1 LYEQKTAFDHHS
13 NMEIIT
19 SRKAMRVLTSDLK
32 SKGRKIGFVPTM
44 GALHEGHLSLV
55 HKARA
60 ENDVVVVSIFVNPTQ
75 FCPNED
81 FAKYPR
87 DLGADQALLTPFVD
101 YLFYPSVAEM
111 YGESHEEFVV
121 GSSSGNATGN
131 FLSFAVG
138 DLGKCLCGLSRP
150 QHFEG
155 VALVLS
161 KLLNIIQPDR
171 VYMGQ
176 KDFQQT
182 VVVKHLIEEL
192 FFETELVV
200 CPTIRE
206 ENGLAMSSRNVYLTA
221 EEREKAAFIYRALQQ
236 GKKLVESGQ
245 KDPKKIIAGVK
256 VFLSEHGFDKIDYVD
271 LRKGSSLQEV
281 LEVESEK
288 NGKIVLAL
296 AVFLGKTRLIDNLL
310 IF

>member
-1 LYEQKTAFDHHS
+1 
-13 NMEIIT
+13 METVT

-55 HKARA
+55 RKARA

-75 FCPNED
+75 FGPNED

-87 DLGADQALLTPFVD
+87 DLGADQALLEPFTD
-101 YLFYPSVAEM
+101 YVFYPSVEEM
-111 YGESHEEFVV
+111 YGKMHDEFVAR
-121 GSSSGNATGN
+121 SSLKNTTEN
-131 FLSFAVG
+131 FLNFEVG
-138 DLGKCLCGLSRP
+138 ALGKCLCGLSRP
-150 QHFEG
+150 RHFEG

-161 KLLNIIQPDR
+161 KLFNIIQPDR

-200 CPTIRE
+200 CPTVRE
-206 ENGLAMSSRNVYLTA
+206 KNGLAMSSRNVYLTA
-221 EEREKAAFIYRALQQ
+221 EEREKAAFIYQALQH
-236 GKKLVESGQ
+236 GKKLLDGGQ
-245 KDPKKIIAGVK
+245 KDPQKIIAGVK

-271 LRKGSSLQEV
+271 LRKAKNLQEV
-281 LEVESEK
+281 LEVGSEK

-296 AVFLGKTRLIDNLL
+296 AVFSGKTRLIDNIVL
-310 IF
+310 

>member
-1 LYEQKTAFDHHS
+1 
-13 NMEIIT
+13 MELVT
-19 SRKAMRVLTSDLK
+19 SRKAMRALTSDLK

-55 HKARA
+55 RKARA
-60 ENDVVVVSIFVNPTQ
+60 ENDVVIVSIFVNPTQ
-75 FCPNED
+75 FGHSED

-87 DLGADQALLTPFVD
+87 DPGADQALLEPFTD
-101 YLFYPSVAEM
+101 YVFYPSVAEM
-111 YGESHEEFVV
+111 YGENKSEKSITHEVPV
-121 GSSSGNATGN
+121 AIASGAGSSGNFLN
-131 FLSFAVG
+131 FEVG
-138 DLGKCLCGLSRP
+138 ALGKCLCGLYRP

-182 VVVKHLIEEL
+182 VLVKHLIAEL
-192 FFETELVV
+192 FFETDLVV
-200 CPTIRE
+200 CPTVRE
-206 ENGLAMSSRNVYLTA
+206 KNGLAMSSRNVYLNA
-221 EEREKAAFIYRALQQ
+221 EERGKAAFIYQALQQ

-245 KDPKKIIAGVK
+245 KDPQKIIAGVK
-256 VFLSEHGFDKIDYVD
+256 SFLNDHGFDKIDYVD
-271 LRKGSSLQEV
+271 LREGSSLWEV
-281 LEVESEK
+281 LEVGSEK

-296 AVFLGKTRLIDNLL
+296 AVFLGKTRLIDNIVL
-310 IF
+310 